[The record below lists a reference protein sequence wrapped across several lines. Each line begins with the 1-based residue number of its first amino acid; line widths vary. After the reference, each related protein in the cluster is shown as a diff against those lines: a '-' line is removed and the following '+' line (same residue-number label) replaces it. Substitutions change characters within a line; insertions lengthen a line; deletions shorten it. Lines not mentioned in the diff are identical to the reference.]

1 MRLQINFAWEEKM
14 EYEKYLDVKELAAMF
29 GLSVATVRRW
39 VFDRAIPYQKF
50 GRLVRFSLTEV
61 KEWAKSRAVNPVV
74 RNGNEGGRND
84 CGS

>member
-1 MRLQINFAWEEKM
+1 M
-14 EYEKYLDVKELAAMF
+14 EHERYLDVKEVAGMF

-61 KEWAKSRAVNPVV
+61 KEWAKSRTVNPD
-74 RNGNEGGRND
+74 GCKSNEEGTE
-84 CGS
+84 